1 MLGRSLESLLHKK
14 KTNENKL
21 HVNLTFE
28 KKLLLLL
35 DVAKG
40 MIYLHGLQPALV
52 HRDLKPSVCDYN
64 FITNTV
70 ESIA

>member
-1 MLGRSLESLLHKK
+1 MLGRSLESILHKK
-14 KTNENKL
+14 KTNETKL

-28 KKLLLLL
+28 KKLSLLL

-64 FITNTV
+64 FN
-70 ESIA
+70 